1 MKTAQQGAQKWV
13 TNTGQSAQTW
23 IDGINNTS
31 VDVMGRAIAA
41 APSAVAAYT
50 ANLTSGAW
58 ARAIQN
64 SGGTANWKSQADK
77 KQSNF
82 ITGVSA
88 GADKQ
93 ATALGKIM
101 QDMPG
106 IVNGLGARGP
116 VGSAQNY
123 ARSASVGQA
132 LHNNKGKYKG

>member
-1 MKTAQQGAQKWV
+1 MKTAQQGSAKWV
-13 TNTGQSAQTW
+13 TNTGGSAPAW
-23 IDGINNTS
+23 LEGINNTTI
-31 VDVMGRAIAA
+31 DVMGRAIAA
-41 APSAVAAYT
+41 APAAVAAYSQ
-50 ANLTSGAW
+50 NLTSGAW

-64 SGGTANWKSQADK
+64 SGGTANWKSMADK
-77 KQSNF
+77 KSANF
-82 ITGVSA
+82 ATGVAA

-106 IVNGLGARGP
+106 IVNGLSARGP

-123 ARSASVGQA
+123 QRSAQVGTA